1 MDSVTFPVVITLDFR
16 ALKLKKHFS
25 GSQNRMETEND
36 TIFKGK
42 KKKTSE
48 ISALEIT
55 IHYISDLP
63 F

>member
-1 MDSVTFPVVITLDFR
+1 MTQF
-16 ALKLKKHFS
+16 LK
-25 GSQNRMETEND
+25 E
-36 TIFKGK
+36 K